1 MSSSKG
7 NIGIIYGLSAYL
19 LWGFL
24 PIYWKFLEGV
34 DAGAV
39 LAHRIIWSF
48 VFMLLFILITKQWTL
63 FIEQCKAIFSNK
75 KVLLSITV
83 ASLVISLNWLI
94 FIWAV
99 QNDFVVQSSLGYY
112 INPLISVLF
121 AMIFLGERLANLQ
134 IFSFVLAGIGVVY
147 LTIDYGVFPWV
158 SLLLAI
164 SFAVYGVLKKVAN
177 VNAVHGLAIETL
189 IVTPIALGYLL
200 FTYGGNLGFSGVS
213 PAEVTLLTF
222 SGVATAIPL
231 LLFGLAVVTMPLSV
245 IGFLQ
250 YIAPT
255 IMLLIGVFLY
265 GEAFTSAHAITFIF
279 IWISLVL
286 YMYSSLRAQ
295 RKQRTNN

>member
-1 MSSSKG
+1 MTNSKR
-7 NIGIIYGLSAYL
+7 NTGIIYGLSAYL
-19 LWGFL
+19 IWGFL

-48 VFMLLFILITKQWTL
+48 IFMLLFILFTKQWTF
-63 FIEQCKAIFSNK
+63 FIEQCKEIFENK
-75 KVLLSITV
+75 KALYSIAA
-83 ASLVISLNWLI
+83 ASIFISLNWLI

-99 QNDFVVQSSLGYY
+99 QNDYVVQSSLGYY

-121 AMIFLGERLANLQ
+121 AMVFLGERLANLQ
-134 IFSFVLAGIGVVY
+134 IFSFVLAGVGVVY
-147 LTIDYGVFPWV
+147 LTVDYGVFPWV
-158 SLLLAI
+158 SLLLAL
-164 SFAVYGVLKKVAN
+164 SFAVYGLLKKVAN

-200 FTYGGNLGFSGVS
+200 FTYGGSLGFSGIS
-213 PAEVTLLTF
+213 IPEVALLTF

-265 GEAFTSAHAITFIF
+265 QEAFTSAHAITFVF

-286 YMYSSLRAQ
+286 YMYSSIRTQ
-295 RKQRTNN
+295 RKQQKSP